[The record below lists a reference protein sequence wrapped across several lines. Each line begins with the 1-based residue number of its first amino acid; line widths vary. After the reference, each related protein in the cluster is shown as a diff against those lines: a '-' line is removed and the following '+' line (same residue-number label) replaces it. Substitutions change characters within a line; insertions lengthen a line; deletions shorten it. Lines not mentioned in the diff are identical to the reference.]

1 MKLYE
6 IQSAMIHAL
15 ENVEIDEETGEV
27 TGLDNLA
34 AVELEA
40 KQKIEATALYI
51 REMGADTEAL
61 KAEIA
66 RLTARAKALET
77 KTAKLKE
84 YMSAPLAA
92 LGGKVKTPMITV
104 SFRKSEA
111 VEISGEVDA
120 LPAEFVKIKTTK
132 TADKTALKAA
142 IQGGTVIDGVTL
154 VERQNVLIR

>member
-1 MKLYE
+1 
-6 IQSAMIHAL
+6 MIHAL

-27 TGLDNLA
+27 TGLDNLS

-92 LGGKVKTPMITV
+92 LGA
-104 SFRKSEA
+104 R
-111 VEISGEVDA
+111 
-120 LPAEFVKIKTTK
+120 L
-132 TADKTALKAA
+132 
-142 IQGGTVIDGVTL
+142 
-154 VERQNVLIR
+154 RRR